1 MPSRQKKN
9 GTSQFHAYSDEW
21 QKARNAKVEEARK
34 KIWSQEGDYKP
45 QINTSKTPANYK
57 GPVSGYYDKI
67 NKYFGKKEVYNFIG
81 KQKPRG
87 IPKIND
93 TTTDQQPQGTVEDRL
108 LNKGE
113 EYKSKRNQKRTE
125 LIRQEIEEGPSFKP
139 TLISNNAAYL
149 PDGVSRFTK
158 VQQAQQSLAITP
170 KPDKVVSAHE
180 MLYYDAIV
188 GMVQKQQKIY
198 DIHDQDLRN
207 HYPYICEKSRQMAGE
222 RSLQDLIVESKKVKK
237 DKPEEDKKLQ
247 EPELQASRDMIDGF
261 LKRNYEKAI
270 ENKKNRIQK

>member
-93 TTTDQQPQGTVEDRL
+93 TTTDQQP
-108 LNKGE
+108 
-113 EYKSKRNQKRTE
+113 
-125 LIRQEIEEGPSFKP
+125 
-139 TLISNNAAYL
+139 
-149 PDGVSRFTK
+149 
-158 VQQAQQSLAITP
+158 
-170 KPDKVVSAHE
+170 
-180 MLYYDAIV
+180 
-188 GMVQKQQKIY
+188 
-198 DIHDQDLRN
+198 
-207 HYPYICEKSRQMAGE
+207 
-222 RSLQDLIVESKKVKK
+222 
-237 DKPEEDKKLQ
+237 
-247 EPELQASRDMIDGF
+247 
-261 LKRNYEKAI
+261 
-270 ENKKNRIQK
+270 